1 VGIRVGVVG
10 GRIEGG
16 EEEGRKKVGRD
27 NVWERREGVMTI
39 SFWIKKR
46 WESLQGNLR
55 SSIHPCIGQESRAD
69 RTTFFPNL
77 AEPTRPLFSL

>member
-1 VGIRVGVVG
+1 
-10 GRIEGG
+10 
-16 EEEGRKKVGRD
+16 
-27 NVWERREGVMTI
+27 MTI